1 MWGNRTHGNWIVGP
15 GTCAG
20 TGRGHRATMHSHV
33 RRLHAHERYGMI
45 GRVTR
50 LMVMASFIGTLAAV
64 TPLSAQVTP
73 QVSPADSAAVLLE
86 AASDFDARGDS
97 EVAVALYRLIIRRF
111 PDTPSATSAQ
121 QRLDEWG
128 VTRSGSSGRTELQ
141 VWSALYGL
149 WLGVAIPG
157 MAEADGPEA
166 YGAGLLLGGPAGFM
180 IGRAAARGRPLSLGQ
195 ARAITWGGTWGT
207 WQGLGWAMALDLGGG
222 EECFGDVCYV
232 EDESARAVFG
242 SMIAGGLTGIVV
254 GNLLSKRDIT
264 DGLATSVNLGS
275 LWGTWFGLAG
285 GIIADL
291 DGDGLWASTL
301 IGGNVGL
308 VATAL
313 AARRWR
319 PSRSRARLVSI
330 AGLIGGVGG
339 AGIDLLVQPDD
350 EAAVVGIP
358 LATSIVGLFI
368 GLAQTRDHPRD
379 ELDTGSQSQSLID
392 FSGGRWR
399 LGTPLPGIT
408 RVPSPFAPQGQ
419 LAVTVP
425 LFSLSF

>member
-1 MWGNRTHGNWIVGP
+1 MIRRVAGLMALAVLTSLPAP
-15 GTCAG
+15 GD
-20 TGRGHRATMHSHV
+20 S
-33 RRLHAHERYGMI
+33 
-45 GRVTR
+45 
-50 LMVMASFIGTLAAV
+50 
-64 TPLSAQVTP
+64 LSAQATP
-73 QVSPADSAAVLLE
+73 QIAPADSAAVLLE
-86 AASDFDARGDS
+86 AAAEFDARGDS
-97 EVAVALYRLIIRRF
+97 DVAVALYRLIVRRF
-111 PDTPSATSAQ
+111 PDTPSAATALE
-121 QRLDEWG
+121 RLDQWG
-128 VTRSGSSGRTELQ
+128 ITRSGSSGRTELQ

-180 IGRAAARGRPLSLGQ
+180 LGRAAARRRPLSVGQ

-222 EECFGDVCYV
+222 EQCFDDVCFE

-242 SMIAGGLTGIVV
+242 SMIAGGLAGIVV
-254 GNLLSKRDIT
+254 GNVLSKRDIT
-264 DGLATSVNLGS
+264 DGVATSVNLGS

-285 GIIADL
+285 GILGDL
-291 DGDGLWASTL
+291 EGDGLWASTL

-308 VATAL
+308 LATAL
-313 AARRWR
+313 VAPRWQ

-350 EAAVVGIP
+350 DKALVGIP
-358 LATSIVGLFI
+358 LATSIVGLII
-368 GLAQTRDHPRD
+368 GMAQTRDYPR
-379 ELDTGSQSQSLID
+379 EEVEEPPSSHALLD
-392 FSGGRWR
+392 FSDGRWQV
-399 LGTPLPGIT
+399 GSPLPGWT
-408 RVPSPFAPQGQ
+408 RVPFPDRPGAG

-425 LFSLSF
+425 LVRLSF